1 MTSLRTTRAALG
13 ETNENIMQQQSRQLR
28 NKAAAGKEPI
38 TTRRTALGEIGNN
51 KTQGLLG
58 QGKSNAGQMIKPPR
72 LTKQIAT
79 SALNRPKRKL
89 SGEKVQNVPEK
100 LDQMDVDC
108 SKVEEKVQDDA
119 IMEVDETVL
128 AHSAQ
133 NIENIDLE
141 DQQDPQLVSE
151 YVNDIY
157 GYMRQLENDQF
168 IRKNYLDKHKV
179 SAGVILPKMRSVLV
193 DWLVEVH
200 QQFSLLQETLFLAVA
215 ILDRYMQERADKIP
229 RKKLQLVGVTA
240 MFIAAKYEE
249 MYAPEI
255 GDFVYITD
263 NAYSQSQIR
272 EMEMD
277 MCQVLKF
284 DLGRPLPLHFL
295 RRNSKAGQVDATIHT
310 LAKYAMELTL
320 IEYNWAHIPPS
331 KIAATALCI
340 SLVLLERDETKT
352 IQDLWTPTVAFYAH
366 YSLESIRDHVIDLAS
381 ILVKTSSANASGKLM
396 AIRKKYQNKKFAKIS
411 ELSELTGEAA
421 VRLAEG
427 NF

>member
-1 MTSLRTTRAALG
+1 MGLRARNEIA
-13 ETNENIMQQQSRQLR
+13 NENENTTQQSRQLR
-28 NKAAAGKEPI
+28 MKAAGV
-38 TTRRTALGEIGNN
+38 TQRTALGEIGNN
-51 KTQGLLG
+51 KTHNILAQ
-58 QGKSNAGQMIKPPR
+58 KKENNAGIIKPPR
-72 LTKQIAT
+72 LAKQKAT
-79 SALNRPKRKL
+79 SSLQALPGLQVRDENAQAINNRPKRKI
-89 SGEKVQNVPEK
+89 SGEKVQEIK
-100 LDQMDVDC
+100 
-108 SKVEEKVQDDA
+108 A
-119 IMEVDETVL
+119 MEVDIPKPQEDVVMEIDEVE
-128 AHSAQ
+128 AFSAA

-141 DQQDPQLVSE
+141 DQMDPQLVSE

-157 GYMRQLENDQF
+157 EYMRMLEREQSVK
-168 IRKNYLDKHKV
+168 KNYLETSKV
-179 SAGVILPKMRSVLV
+179 TGVILPKMRAVLV

-215 ILDRYMQERADKIP
+215 IMDRYMQVRADKIP

-277 MCQVLKF
+277 VLQVLRF

-310 LAKYAMELTL
+310 LAKYMMELTL
-320 IEYNWAHIPPS
+320 VEYSFAHIPPS
-331 KIAATALCI
+331 KLAASALAI
-340 SLVLLERDETKT
+340 SLVLFERDETKT
-352 IQDLWTPTVAFYAH
+352 IQELWNPTVAFYSH
-366 YSLESIRDHVIDLAS
+366 YPLESIRENIIDLATL
-381 ILVKTSSANASGKLM
+381 LVKTSRANENGKLM
-396 AIRKKYQNKKFAKIS
+396 AVRKKYANKKFAKIS
-411 ELSELTGEAA
+411 QIAELTGEAA
-421 VRLAEG
+421 IRLAEG